1 MQWDNSYKFSIR
13 MLRIGF
19 LLLLDIL
26 AGCNQVP
33 ATNLS
38 PPYEPSQFVGLVSQ
52 HETSAFVEVT
62 PADDE
67 LAARSYVD
75 PRR

>member
-1 MQWDNSYKFSIR
+1 MRLYTSYRFSIR

-26 AGCNQVP
+26 AGCNQFP

-38 PPYEPSQFVGLVSQ
+38 PPYESPQFVGPVSR
-52 HETSAFVEVT
+52 HGTSAFVEVT

-67 LAARSYVD
+67 LDGTISC
-75 PRR
+75 